1 MEPREG
7 ELYGDVLV
15 RDARGVEHREES
27 RNLTPQDRRLRHRDT
42 AILAQLEVADDVPE
56 CRVGEVS
63 VRTAF
68 VLREHGP
75 HDRAHLGQRHP
86 DAPSSAAL
94 GRCRRVTGPGMILS
108 EVGARVN
115 SVPPL
120 GTLGDAAD
128 AIRAPLEPRAG
139 IGKG

>member
-1 MEPREG
+1 
-7 ELYGDVLV
+7 LYGDVLV

-75 HDRAHLGQRHP
+75 HYRAHLGQRHP
-86 DAPSSAAL
+86 DAPSAAL

-128 AIRAPLEPRAG
+128 AIRARDSPAPASGRPEDPR
-139 IGKG
+139 

>member
-1 MEPREG
+1 PSRTAHLDHDLAPRGNRATHLDHARRLLPETVEPREG

-75 HDRAHLGQRHP
+75 HYRAHLGQRHP

-94 GRCRRVTGPGMILS
+94 GRCRRVTGPGM
-108 EVGARVN
+108 
-115 SVPPL
+115 
-120 GTLGDAAD
+120 
-128 AIRAPLEPRAG
+128 
-139 IGKG
+139 